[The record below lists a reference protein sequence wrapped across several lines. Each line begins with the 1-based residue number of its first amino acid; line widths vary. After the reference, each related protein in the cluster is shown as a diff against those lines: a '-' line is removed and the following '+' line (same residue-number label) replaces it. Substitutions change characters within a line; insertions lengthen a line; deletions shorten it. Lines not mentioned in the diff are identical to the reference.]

1 MNTSSVDNQQSIT
14 KIIQELNQQR
24 IDALNESIQLLADI
38 YHHQTNRNVLFGEIP
53 VPTLLRPHFLSSSQ
67 NAILEGV
74 THVIMN
80 MLEKIITLYFEKNM
94 FHQIIQLNAY
104 EKELAAIDPGFKRC
118 IMNARLDAF
127 LDNTDLS
134 FIEFNCDSPAGH
146 AYSELQ
152 CEIFNNS
159 KLLDTIKASYHLI
172 WINRRQKM
180 LDALLEAYKQFGG
193 NQSNPH
199 IVITDWHDVKTI
211 HEFYILKEY
220 FESQG
225 FPTTVA
231 DPRELTLINDK
242 LCIHGKPIDIIYRR
256 VIVKEIISKQDEV
269 KDFLSAC
276 KNKMVCV
283 VNSFRSKVIS
293 NKSTLAILTDPQ
305 FDHLFTEKENAI
317 TYKHIPWTRN
327 LSPGKVRYHD
337 QQIDLFEYA
346 VRHKDKFV
354 IKPADGY
361 GGIDVHIGKYTSVE
375 QWQDCLKKATNKP
388 FVIQEYVDI
397 PEEKFPVLN
406 NNSSITVENRKV
418 NLNPFAIAGQYAG
431 CLSRISQSPV
441 INVSAGGGMVPTFL
455 LKNK

>member
-1 MNTSSVDNQQSIT
+1 MNSSTV
-14 KIIQELNQQR
+14 NQQR
-24 IDALNESIQLLADI
+24 SLNNVIQEYNQQRVDSLNESNQFLETI
-38 YHHQTNRNVLFGEIP
+38 YKQQTDQNVLFGNTP
-53 VPTLLRPHFLSSSQ
+53 VPTLLRPHFLSTYQ
-67 NAILEGV
+67 NVMLEEI

-94 FHQIIQLNAY
+94 FHHIIQLNTY

-127 LDNTDLS
+127 LDNTQLS

-152 CEIFNNS
+152 CEIFHNS
-159 KLLDTIKASYHLI
+159 ELLNTIKKTYHLV
-172 WINRRQKM
+172 WINRRKKM

-193 NQSNPH
+193 NKSNPH

-211 HEFYILKEY
+211 HEFYILKQY
-220 FESQG
+220 FESEG
-225 FPTTVA
+225 FPTSIA
-231 DPRELTLINDK
+231 DPRELTIMRNK
-242 LCIHGKPIDIIYRR
+242 LCIHEKPIDIIYRR
-256 VIVKEIISKQDEV
+256 VIVKEIVSKQDEV

-276 KNKMVCV
+276 RNKLVCV

-305 FDHLFTEKENAI
+305 FDHLFTKQENELK
-317 TYKHIPWTRN
+317 YQHIPWTRN
-327 LSPGKVRYHD
+327 LSPGTVLYDNK
-337 QQIDLFEYA
+337 QIDLFEYA
-346 VRHKDKFV
+346 ATHKDKFV

-361 GGIDVHIGKYTSVE
+361 GGIGVYIGKYTSDD
-375 QWQDCLKKATNKP
+375 QWKDCLEKATKNP

-397 PEEKFPVLN
+397 PEEEFPVIN
-406 NNSSITVENRKV
+406 ENSTITVEKRKV

-431 CLSRISQSPV
+431 CLSRISLSPV

-455 LKNK
+455 LKVK

>member
-1 MNTSSVDNQQSIT
+1 MISTDNNQRSIT
-14 KIIQELNQQR
+14 KEIQALNQQR
-24 IDALNESIQLLADI
+24 IDALDESIQLLEKI
-38 YHHQTNRNVLFGEIP
+38 YQHQTDQNVLFGDIP
-53 VPTLLRPHFLSSSQ
+53 VPTLLRPHFLTTDQ
-67 NAILEGV
+67 NAMLESV

-94 FHQIIQLNAY
+94 FHQIIQLNTY

-127 LDNTDLS
+127 LDNTSLS

-159 KLLDTIKASYHLI
+159 KLLDTIKESYHLI
-172 WINRRQKM
+172 WINRRQMM

-193 NQSNPH
+193 NQSQPH
-199 IVITDWHDVKTI
+199 IVITDWRDVKTI

-231 DPRELTLINDK
+231 DPRDLTLIKNR
-242 LCIHGKPIDIIYRR
+242 LCIHDKPIDIIYRR
-256 VIVKEIISKQDEV
+256 VIVKEIVSKQDEV

-276 KNKMVCV
+276 KNKRVCV

-317 TYKHIPWTRN
+317 KYQHIPWTRN
-327 LSPGKVRYHD
+327 LSPGNVFYNNQK
-337 QQIDLFEYA
+337 IDLFEYTS
-346 VRHKDKFV
+346 RHKDKFV

-361 GGIDVHIGKYTSVE
+361 GGIDVHIGKYSSDDQWKDCFE
-375 QWQDCLKKATNKP
+375 QATKKA

-397 PEEKFPVLN
+397 PEEEFPVLKE
-406 NNSSITVENRKV
+406 NSSITVENRKV

-455 LKNK
+455 LKDK

>member
-1 MNTSSVDNQQSIT
+1 MISSTVNNQRSIT
-14 KIIQELNQQR
+14 EVIQEFNQQR
-24 IDALNESIQLLADI
+24 VDSLNESIQLMADI
-38 YHHQTNRNVLFGEIP
+38 YQHQTEQNVVFGDIP
-53 VPTLLRPHFLSSSQ
+53 VPTLLRPHFLSTYQ
-67 NAILEGV
+67 NAMLEGI

-94 FHQIIQLNAY
+94 FHQIIQLNTY

-127 LDNTDLS
+127 LDDTALS

-152 CEIFNNS
+152 CEIFQNS
-159 KLLDTIKASYHLI
+159 KLLDSIKESYHLV
-172 WINRRQKM
+172 WINRRKMM

-193 NQSNPH
+193 NKSNPH
-199 IVITDWHDVKTI
+199 IVITDWNEVKTI

-225 FPTTVA
+225 FPTSIA
-231 DPRELTLINDK
+231 DPRELTIIKNQ
-242 LCIHGKPIDIIYRR
+242 LCIHEKPIDIIYRR
-256 VIVKEIISKQDEV
+256 VIVKEIVSKQDEV

-305 FDHLFTEKENAI
+305 FDHLFTKKENAI
-317 TYKHIPWTRN
+317 KYKHIPWTRN
-327 LSPGKVRYHD
+327 LSPGKVFYD
-337 QQIDLFEYA
+337 NKQINLFEYA
-346 VRHKDKFV
+346 TSHKDKFV

-361 GGIDVHIGKYTSVE
+361 GGIDVHIGKYASE
-375 QWQDCLKKATNKP
+375 DQWKDCFEKATKKP

-397 PEEKFPVLN
+397 PEEEFPVIN
-406 NNSSITVENRKV
+406 KDSTITVEKRKV

-431 CLSRISQSPV
+431 CLSRVSQLPV
-441 INVSAGGGMVPTFL
+441 INVSAGGGMVPTFM
-455 LKNK
+455 LKDE

>member
-1 MNTSSVDNQQSIT
+1 MCSSTAKNKLSI
-14 KIIQELNQQR
+14 KNVIQEYNQQR
-24 IDALNESIQLLADI
+24 VSSLNESIQLLETI
-38 YHHQTNRNVLFGEIP
+38 YQYQTDQNILFGNIP
-53 VPTLLRPHFLSSSQ
+53 VPTLLRPHFLSTYQ
-67 NAILEGV
+67 NAILEEV

-94 FHQIIQLNAY
+94 FHQIIQLNSY

-127 LDNTDLS
+127 LNDTQLS

-146 AYSELQ
+146 GYSELQ
-152 CEIFNNS
+152 CQIFHNS
-159 KLLDTIKASYHLI
+159 KLLDTIKQSFHLL
-172 WINRRQKM
+172 WINRRKRM
-180 LDALLEAYKQFGG
+180 LAALLEAYKQFGG

-211 HEFYILKEY
+211 HEFYILKDY

-231 DPRELTLINDK
+231 DPRELTIVKNK
-242 LCIHGKPIDIIYRR
+242 LCIHDKPIDIIYRR
-256 VIVKEIISKQDEV
+256 VIVKEIVSKQDEV

-276 KNKMVCV
+276 KNKLVCV

-305 FDHLFTEKENAI
+305 FDHLFTKQENEI
-317 TYKHIPWTRN
+317 KYKHIPWTRN
-327 LSPGKVRYHD
+327 LSPGNVLYENKQV
-337 QQIDLFEYA
+337 DLFEYA
-346 VRHKDKFV
+346 GANKDKFV

-361 GGIDVHIGKYTSVE
+361 GGIGVYIGKYTPE
-375 QWQDCLKKATNKP
+375 AQWKDCFEMALKDP
-388 FVIQEYVDI
+388 YVIQEYVDI
-397 PEEKFPVLN
+397 PEEEFPVIN
-406 NNSSITVENRKV
+406 ENATITIENRKV

-455 LKNK
+455 LNEE

>member
-1 MNTSSVDNQQSIT
+1 MNNQQSIT
-14 KIIQELNQQR
+14 KVIQQVNQER
-24 IDALNESIQLLADI
+24 IDALSESTQLLTNI
-38 YHHQTNRNVLFGEIP
+38 YQHQTNQNVLFGGTP
-53 VPTLLRPHFLSSSQ
+53 VPTLLRPHFLSAYQS
-67 NAILEGV
+67 AILESV

-94 FHQIIQLNAY
+94 FHQIIQLNSY
-104 EKELAAIDPGFKRC
+104 EKELAAVDPGFKRC

-127 LDNTDLS
+127 LDNTELS

-152 CEIFNNS
+152 CEIFNSS
-159 KLLDTIKASYHLI
+159 KLLDSIKNTYHLI
-172 WINRRQKM
+172 WNNRRQMM

-199 IVITDWHDVKTI
+199 IVITDWCDIKTI
-211 HEFYILKEY
+211 HEFYILKAY
-220 FESQG
+220 FESLG
-225 FPTTVA
+225 FPTSIA
-231 DPRELTLINDK
+231 DPRELILIKNK
-242 LCIHGKPIDIIYRR
+242 LCFHDKPVDIIYRR
-256 VIVKEIISKQDEV
+256 VIVKEIVLKQDEV

-276 KNKMVCV
+276 KNKMICV

-317 TYKHIPWTRN
+317 KYQHIPWTRN
-327 LSPGKVRYHD
+327 LSPGKVFYGK

-346 VRHKDKFV
+346 TRHKDKFV

-361 GGIDVHIGKYTSVE
+361 GGIDVYIGKYSSDD
-375 QWQDCLKKATNKP
+375 QWKDCFEKATNNP
-388 FVIQEYVDI
+388 FVIQEYVNI

-406 NNSSITVENRKV
+406 ENSSISIENRKV

-455 LKNK
+455 LKDK

>member
-1 MNTSSVDNQQSIT
+1 MNASTVNHQESIT
-14 KIIQELNQQR
+14 KEIHDLNQQR
-24 IDALNESIQLLADI
+24 INALEESIQLLTDI
-38 YHHQTNRNVLFGEIP
+38 YQHQTDQNVLFGDTP
-53 VPTLLRPHFLSSSQ
+53 VPTLLRPHFLSTYQ
-67 NAILEGV
+67 NTMLENV

-94 FHQIIQLNAY
+94 FHQIIQLNAC

-127 LDNTDLS
+127 LDHRSLS

-172 WINRRQKM
+172 WINRRKRM
-180 LDALLEAYKQFGG
+180 LEALLEAYKQFGG
-193 NQSNPH
+193 NKSHPH

-211 HEFYILKEY
+211 HEFYILKTY

-225 FPTTVA
+225 FPTSVA
-231 DPRELTLINDK
+231 DPRELTLIKNK
-242 LCIHGKPIDIIYRR
+242 LCFNEKPIDIIYRR
-256 VIVKEIISKQDEV
+256 VIVKEIVSKQDEV
-269 KDFLSAC
+269 NDFLSAC
-276 KNKMVCV
+276 KNKLVCV

-305 FDHLFTEKENAI
+305 FDALFTEQENAI
-317 TYKHIPWTRN
+317 KYQHIPWTRN
-327 LSPGKVRYHD
+327 LTPGKVLYDH

-346 VRHKDKFV
+346 ILHKDKFV

-361 GGIDVHIGKYTSVE
+361 GGIDVLIGKYSSDS
-375 QWQDCLKKATNKP
+375 QWNDCFEKAANKP

-397 PEEKFPVLN
+397 PEEEFPVLHEN
-406 NNSSITVENRKV
+406 LSITVEKRKV

-455 LKNK
+455 LQEK